1 MKIGYLGP
9 PGSFSEEAALE
20 VGKIQD
26 LINFTSFRL
35 VKALEEEKVQKA
47 VLPIENSIEG
57 SVNWVFDFLFRNNFP
72 FVIENEVICPIK
84 QNLIGFGQIPN
95 LEVVYSHPQALAQCR
110 KFLSELGVKTKDT
123 DSTSEA
129 VQLVAE
135 GKNPTIAALGTKRA
149 AEIYYATVIKENV
162 NDNDNNQTRF
172 IILGKE
178 KKERTEKD
186 KTSFIFGTKD
196 KPGALYRVLEV
207 FDVLRINMTMIISRP
222 SKRRLGEYVFFIDI
236 EGHQQEDDL
245 KIAFRK
251 IKERVSFLKVLGS
264 YPRAAKQ
271 SPVEEFRLTS

>member
-9 PGSFSEEAALE
+9 KGSFSEEAALSFE
-20 VGKIQD
+20 KDGD
-26 LINFTSFRL
+26 LLAFSSFGLIR
-35 VKALEEEKVQKA
+35 ALEEKKIQKVI
-47 VLPIENSIEG
+47 LPIENSIEG
-57 SVNWVFDFLFRNNFP
+57 SVNWVFDFLFRNNSLFL
-72 FVIENEVICPIK
+72 IENEIIYPIS
-84 QNLIGFGQIPN
+84 QNLVGFGQISD
-95 LEVVYSHPQALAQCR
+95 VKIVYSHPQALAQCR
-110 KFLSELGVKTKDT
+110 NFLNKLGIETKDT

-135 GKNPTIAALGTKRA
+135 GKNPAIAALGTKRA

-162 NDNDNNQTRF
+162 NNNDNNQTRF
-172 IILGKE
+172 IVLGKE

-196 KPGALYRVLEV
+196 KPGALYGVLEV

-245 KIAFRK
+245 RVAFRK

-264 YPRAAKQ
+264 YPRAVKQ
-271 SPVEEFRLTS
+271 SP